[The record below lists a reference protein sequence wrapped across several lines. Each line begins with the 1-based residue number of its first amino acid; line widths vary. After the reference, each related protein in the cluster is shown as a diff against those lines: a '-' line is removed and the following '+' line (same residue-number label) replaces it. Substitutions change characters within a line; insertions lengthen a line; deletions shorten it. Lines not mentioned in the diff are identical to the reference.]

1 MKSFIYHYIKVICSN
16 ARDPLVLL
24 RSGPSNVAVSSPFF
38 ALHAIELSG
47 AYLISETLMG
57 ISKKE
62 TQIDV
67 ECSGPHA
74 PAGLEGATFHC
85 LEPEDLSRNKI

>member
-1 MKSFIYHYIKVICSN
+1 
-16 ARDPLVLL
+16 
-24 RSGPSNVAVSSPFF
+24 VSSPFF
-38 ALHAIELSG
+38 ALQAIELSG
-47 AYLISETLMG
+47 AYLIAETLMG

-85 LEPEDLSRNKI
+85 LEPGGPCTQFNIDVYLYQQTILINEALK